1 MFKLRKYEEF
11 ELISL
16 CLYNN
21 SHAFDLDYDL
31 ISWLRSNEKI
41 ISHRLIQKLS
51 AKNELFKEL
60 KEIIIEPVDIK
71 VTTEE
76 YIKRIEIVKS
86 KSKRGVEK
94 NLTLYEYYKL
104 LSLHKG
110 DKFGEISL
118 ERNFQKR

>member
-1 MFKLRKYEEF
+1 M
-11 ELISL
+11 
-16 CLYNN
+16 
-21 SHAFDLDYDL
+21 
-31 ISWLRSNEKI
+31 
-41 ISHRLIQKLS
+41 
-51 AKNELFKEL
+51 LFKEL